1 MVASVDGE
9 ETHNTTC
16 TDDVAEGWNRT
27 VKTSTGTA
35 TYIGQADDG
44 TYLFLTASH
53 VTTSDSTSFT
63 ISTSDGT
70 SYSYSYAGTS
80 WQLTNSDGS
89 NTDLKIVAVTGTTT
103 AATSYLDS
111 LGSISVYTGSLSQT
125 TSAYTVGT
133 GYSISVGS
141 SYTGGSR
148 VKQWAEFSPNAFST
162 TTSGAG
168 PNQTTTVTM
177 TADIETYSGTTTTCY
192 VEIFT
197 ETETISESSGFGPNS
212 TTTTYEID
220 SFQGA
225 AGDSGSGVFVEVD
238 GETYICGVLLAIA
251 AYQGDSSS
259 DSYTVGYYEGGTENV
274 YCYTYFA
281 DLSVYADQ
289 IATIMA
295 IPEPSAF
302 GFLAGTFALAFCA
315 ARSRRR
321 RSRRAA

>member
-1 MVASVDGE
+1 MVASVDGT

-27 VKTSTGTA
+27 VQTSNGTA
-35 TYIGQADDG
+35 TYIGQAADG

-53 VTTSDSTSFT
+53 VTTSSSTSFSIT
-63 ISTSDGT
+63 SSDGT
-70 SYSYSYAGTS
+70 TYSYSYAGTY
-80 WQLTNSDGS
+80 WQLTNEDGS
-89 NTDLKIVAVTGTTT
+89 YSDLKIVAVTGTTT
-103 AATSYLDS
+103 SATSYLDS
-111 LGSISVYTGSLSQT
+111 LGNISIYTGSLSQT
-125 TSAYTVGT
+125 TSVYTVGT
-133 GYSISVGS
+133 GYSISIGGS
-141 SYTGGSR
+141 YSGGSR
-148 VKQWAEFSPNAFST
+148 VKQWAQFYANAFST
-162 TTSGAG
+162 STQG
-168 PNQTTTVTM
+168 PVTTVTM
-177 TADIETYSGTTTTCY
+177 TADVATTTGTTTTCY

-197 ETETISESSGFGPNS
+197 ETETITETSGMGPNQ
-212 TTTTYEID
+212 TTTTYSVD

-225 AGDSGSGVFVEVD
+225 SGDSGSGVFVEVD

-259 DSYTVGYYEGGTENV
+259 SSFTVGYYVGDDENV

-302 GFLAGTFALAFCA
+302 GIFAGTLALAFCA
-315 ARSRRR
+315 ARRRR

>member
-9 ETHNTTC
+9 ETHNTTS

-27 VKTSTGTA
+27 VQTSTGTA
-35 TYIGQADDG
+35 TYIGQAADG

-53 VTTSDSTSFT
+53 VSTSTSTTFT
-63 ISTSDGT
+63 ISSSDGT

-80 WQLTNSDGS
+80 WQLTNDDGS
-89 NTDLKIVAVTGTTT
+89 YTDLKIVAVTGKTT

-111 LGSISVYTGSLSQT
+111 LGNISVYTGSLSQT
-125 TSAYTVGT
+125 SSVYTVGT
-133 GYSISVGS
+133 GYSISVGG

-148 VKQWAEFSPNAFST
+148 VKQWAEFYPNAISSS
-162 TTSGAG
+162 TSGAG

-177 TADIETYSGTTTTCY
+177 TASVTTTSSTATTCY
-192 VEIFT
+192 IEIFT
-197 ETETISESSGFGPNS
+197 ETETLTETSGFGPNS
-212 TTTTYEID
+212 TSTTYSLD

-225 AGDSGSGVFVEVD
+225 SGDSGSGVFVEVD

-259 DSYTVGYYEGGTENV
+259 DSFTVGYYEGGTENV